1 MFKIKN
7 NTIYCTRGDKGNIP
21 ITIPLDEEN
30 TEFYKFQV
38 GDKVRIGVYEEDKL
52 DGCALILK
60 EVEVTEISELVSISL
75 TSDETRIGDIINE
88 PVDYW
93 FEIIFN
99 DDTTILGY
107 DEETGAKIFKLL
119 PEGSDKRCVIE

>member
-1 MFKIKN
+1 MFKIKS

-21 ITIPLDEEN
+21 ITIPINKEK
-30 TEFYKFQV
+30 TEFYRFQI

-52 DGCALILK
+52 DGCAVILK
-60 EVEVTEISELVSISL
+60 EVEVEEPTTVVKIPL
-75 TSDETRIGDIINE
+75 TSKETKIGDIINE

-99 DDTTILGY
+99 DDTTILGF
-107 DEETGAKIFKLL
+107 DDETGAKIFKLL
-119 PEGSDKRCVIE
+119 PEGSDMRCVIE

>member
-7 NTIYCTRGDKGNIP
+7 NIIYCTRGDKGNV
-21 ITIPLDEEN
+21 PLTLPTNEDK
-30 TEFYKFQV
+30 TELYVFKV

-52 DGCALILK
+52 DGCAVILK
-60 EVEVTEISELVSISL
+60 EVEVTEPTDTVIIPLTSNETKIGELV
-75 TSDETRIGDIINE
+75 NE

-93 FEIIFN
+93 YEVILNDEETII
-99 DDTTILGY
+99 GY

-119 PEGSDKRCVIE
+119 PEGSDKRCDV

>member
-7 NTIYCTRGDKGNIP
+7 NTILCTRGDKGNVP
-21 ITIPLDEEN
+21 VTLPLNKEK

-38 GDKVRIGVYEEDKL
+38 GDKVKIGVYEADKL

-60 EVEVTEISELVSISL
+60 EVEVPEITELVNIHL
-75 TSDETRIGDIINE
+75 TSDETRIGELINE
-88 PVDYW
+88 PTDYW
-93 FEIIFN
+93 FEIILN

-107 DEETGAKIFKLL
+107 DDETGPKIFKLL
-119 PEGSDKRCVIE
+119 PEGSDIRCDV